1 MGAPLSS
8 RTQGLHPVVHHRVL
22 DGFGLQG
29 GRVWVGLN
37 AWGRPMAARLVRF
50 LLAHRSRPVPE
61 DELFAAKA
69 ARR

>member
-1 MGAPLSS
+1 
-8 RTQGLHPVVHHRVL
+8 
-22 DGFGLQG
+22 
-29 GRVWVGLN
+29 
-37 AWGRPMAARLVRF
+37 MAARLVRF